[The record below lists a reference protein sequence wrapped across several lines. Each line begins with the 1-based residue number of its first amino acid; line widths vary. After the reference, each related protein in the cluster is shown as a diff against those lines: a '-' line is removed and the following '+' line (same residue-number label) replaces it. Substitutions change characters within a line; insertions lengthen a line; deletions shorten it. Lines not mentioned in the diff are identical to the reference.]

1 MALASKGATE
11 RNLILLECLA
21 SFDNGIEFVNTT
33 SFNGED
39 SMRST
44 AGPESTACVAQALT
58 LRAPCCNRASAPFT
72 SVPAVSIRSSTIKQ
86 FRPSTQPTTFITS
99 ATFGWVE
106 GRNC

>member
-1 MALASKGATE
+1 MALASSGATE

-33 SFNGED
+33 SFNGEA

-44 AGPESTACVAQALT
+44 AGPESTACGAQALA

-72 SVPAVSIRSSTIKQ
+72 SVPALLQQGATGPRRLSPAYRPYRSD
-86 FRPSTQPTTFITS
+86 R
-99 ATFGWVE
+99 
-106 GRNC
+106 